1 MTTVNIRMGF
11 GSKGL
16 PAVFEGTINDADGCK
31 FFVATTDDFKLTQKS
46 EKTEHGVI
54 IAFGP
59 DSMKN
64 DGDHCSDGLVF
75 SSNDD
80 KKTIAAQLR
89 ELADWFEQQ

>member
-1 MTTVNIRMGF
+1 MTTVNIRNGF
-11 GSKGL
+11 GSKEL
-16 PAVFEGTINDADGCK
+16 PATFEGTIHDADGCK
-31 FFVATTDDFKLTQKS
+31 FFVATTDNFKLTPDSQD
-46 EKTEHGVI
+46 TEHGVI

-64 DGDHCSDGLVF
+64 DGEHCSYGLVF

-80 KKTIAAQLR
+80 KKIIAAQLR

>member
-1 MTTVNIRMGF
+1 MTTVNIRNGF
-11 GSKGL
+11 GFQEL
-16 PAVFEGTINDADGCK
+16 PAAFEGTIHDADGCK
-31 FFVATTDDFKLTQKS
+31 FFIATTNDFKLTVDS
-46 EKTEHGVI
+46 EQEHGVI

-64 DGDHCSDGLVF
+64 DGEHCSDGLVF

-80 KKTIAAQLR
+80 KKIIAAQLR